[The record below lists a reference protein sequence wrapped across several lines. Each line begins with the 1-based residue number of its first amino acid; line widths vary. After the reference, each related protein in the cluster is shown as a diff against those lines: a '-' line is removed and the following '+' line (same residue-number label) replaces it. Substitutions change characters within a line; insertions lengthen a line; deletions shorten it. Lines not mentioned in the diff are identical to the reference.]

1 MNPDYSKIPIVA
13 KIKELEAAFGSACV
27 VVGWIDGNGTAQ
39 TAYAHLQAK
48 AATGDDQPALGKP
61 VSVALIARTLNF
73 GREPGVTAEGRRY
86 GRIPPRPFMTFAA
99 EIWEREFP
107 KILKR
112 YIPAVLSGGM
122 TVDALLNVIGER
134 ARNAVQ
140 KAIREGKYAPL
151 SPKTIAA
158 KGSSVPLIDTG
169 RMVDSVTF
177 EIRRE

>member
-1 MNPDYSKIPIVA
+1 MTDYSKIPIVA
-13 KIKELEAAFGSACV
+13 KIKELEDAFSSAYV

-39 TAYAHLQAK
+39 TAYARLQAK
-48 AATGDDQPALGKP
+48 AATGEDQPSLKKP
-61 VSVALIARTLNF
+61 VSLALIARTLNF
-73 GREPGVTAEGRRY
+73 GREPGITAEGRRY
-86 GRIPPRPFMTFAA
+86 GRIPPRPFMAFAA
-99 EIWEREFP
+99 EIWDREFP

-112 YIPAVLSGGM
+112 YFPDVLLGRM
-122 TVDALLNVIGER
+122 PVDGLFAVIGER

>member
-86 GRIPPRPFMTFAA
+86 GRIPARPFMTFAA
-99 EIWEREFP
+99 EIWEKEFP

-112 YIPAVLSGGM
+112 YIPEVLSGRM
-122 TVDALLNVIGER
+122 TADGLFTVIGER